1 MIEPIQQLI
10 ESLREE
16 LTQYGQMLVLLDEQ
30 QDRILQR
37 HTDELLQTTNTV
49 NHQGAIIQAA
59 RRQREEAQRE
69 LGRSLALPAEP
80 TLANLSPLLPA
91 DYRPLVSALMNEN
104 NQLLSRVHQRARQ
117 NYLLLRRSLDLL
129 DQFLSTL
136 VPVTTPVYNGT
147 GHLYAPMPLLSPCY
161 EAVG

>member
-10 ESLREE
+10 DSLREE

-30 QDRILQR
+30 QERILNR
-37 HTDELLQTTNTV
+37 HTEELLHTTSTV
-49 NHQGAIIQAA
+49 NNQGVVIQAA
-59 RRQREEAQRE
+59 RRRREQ
-69 LGRSLALPAEP
+69 LQHDLARTLHSDDEP
-80 TLANLSPLLPA
+80 TLANLAPLLPP
-91 DYRPLVSALMNEN
+91 DYRPLVTALVQEN
-104 NQLLSRVHQRARQ
+104 NHLLTRVQARARQ

-136 VPVTTPVYNGT
+136 CPASTPVYNGS
-147 GHLYAPMPLLSPCY
+147 GQLHAASPLTMPCY